1 MTPTEPSIANQKPHE
16 TSYSPFTP
24 QALGDSQKLMSAQ
37 EAIDEIERELERV
50 SNGPQSFP
58 FFKNTTKSSSSHS
71 SPNNCY
77 IITMRMYNIAP
88 TEISKRLA
96 LWNLRP
102 AILTARF
109 YVPKESAFTSK
120 SMRTVPRDFYLQS
133 GFYRLAIHRDPARTT
148 ATLNAPSQPSNLKL
162 PRPSISIK

>member
-1 MTPTEPSIANQKPHE
+1 MTPTEQSIANQKLHE
-16 TSYSPFTP
+16 TSYSPSTP
-24 QALGDSQKLMSAQ
+24 QALGDSQKLISAQ

-50 SNGPQSFP
+50 STGPQTLL
-58 FFKNTTKSSSSHS
+58 FFKNSTKGSSSHLK
-71 SPNNCY
+71 PNNCY

-96 LWNLRP
+96 LWKLRP

-109 YVPKESAFTSK
+109 YLPKESAFTSE

-148 ATLNAPSQPSNLKL
+148 ATLNAPTEPSNFAL

>member
-1 MTPTEPSIANQKPHE
+1 MTPTEQSIANQKPHE
-16 TSYSPFTP
+16 TSYSLFTP
-24 QALGDSQKLMSAQ
+24 QALGDSQKLISAQ

-50 SNGPQSFP
+50 SNGPQSLLYS
-58 FFKNTTKSSSSHS
+58 KITTKGSSSHLK
-71 SPNNCY
+71 PNDCY
-77 IITMRMYNIAP
+77 IISMRMYNIAP
-88 TEISKRLA
+88 TEINKRLA

-109 YVPKESAFTSK
+109 YPPKASASTPESI
-120 SMRTVPRDFYLQS
+120 RTVPRDFHLQS

-148 ATLNAPSQPSNLKL
+148 ATLNAPADSGNFNL